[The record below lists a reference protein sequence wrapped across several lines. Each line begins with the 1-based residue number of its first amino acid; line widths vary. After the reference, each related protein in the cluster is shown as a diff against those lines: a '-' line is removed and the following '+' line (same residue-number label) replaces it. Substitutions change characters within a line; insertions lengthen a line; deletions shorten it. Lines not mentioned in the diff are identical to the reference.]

1 MVLSGVCGE
10 SCVSICR
17 ISDYSRRV
25 SVESRAPDPVAEAA
39 AHWRERYPDGARFAA
54 LTGLIRTYGTT
65 IRAIDAVLRPLQQT
79 MARFEVLLVLS
90 FARRKALP
98 MGRLRDALMVHGS
111 SVTYLVDRLEE
122 LGQVVREPDPGDR
135 RRSLVRITEAGEEA
149 VRQGCEAL
157 VAAGFGPLAELDGE
171 ELDDLGRM

>member
-1 MVLSGVCGE
+1 M
-10 SCVSICR
+10 
-17 ISDYSRRV
+17 
-25 SVESRAPDPVAEAA
+25 SVESRVPDPVAEAA

-65 IRAIDAVLRPLQQT
+65 IRAIDTVLRPLGQT

-122 LGQVVREPDPGDR
+122 LGQVAREPDPGDR
-135 RRSLVRITEAGEEA
+135 RRSLVRITPAGEEA
-149 VRQGCEAL
+149 VREGCAAL

-171 ELDDLGRM
+171 ELDDLGRMLGRLRANV

>member
-1 MVLSGVCGE
+1 
-10 SCVSICR
+10 VSAEAR
-17 ISDYSRRV
+17 T
-25 SVESRAPDPVAEAA
+25 PDPVAEAA

-65 IRAIDAVLRPLQQT
+65 IRTIDTMLRPLGLS

-111 SVTYLVDRLEE
+111 SVTYLVDRLEV
-122 LGQVVREPDPGDR
+122 LGQVTREGDPDDR
-135 RRSLVRITEAGEEA
+135 RRSLVRITPAGEEA
-149 VRQGCEAL
+149 VRQGCAAL
-157 VAAGFGPLAELDGE
+157 VAAGFGPLAMLDTDELHD
-171 ELDDLGRM
+171 LDEMLGRLRATA

>member
-1 MVLSGVCGE
+1 
-10 SCVSICR
+10 VSIYR

-25 SVESRAPDPVAEAA
+25 SAEARTPDPVAEAA
-39 AHWRERYPDGARFAA
+39 AHWNERYPDGARFAA

-65 IRAIDAVLRPLQQT
+65 IRAIDTLLRPLGLS

-90 FARRKALP
+90 FARHKALS

-122 LGQVVREPDPGDR
+122 LGQVTREPDPGDR
-135 RRSLVRITEAGEEA
+135 RRSLVRITPAGETA

-157 VAAGFGPLAELDGE
+157 VSNGFGPLATLESDELHD
-171 ELDDLGRM
+171 LDEMLGRVRSTP

>member
-1 MVLSGVCGE
+1 
-10 SCVSICR
+10 VSIIR

-25 SVESRAPDPVAEAA
+25 SAEARPPDPVAEAA
-39 AHWRERYPDGARFAA
+39 AHWNERYPDGARFAA

-65 IRAIDAVLRPLQQT
+65 IRTIDTLLRPLGLS

-111 SVTYLVDRLEE
+111 SVTYLVDRLEAA
-122 LGQVVREPDPGDR
+122 GQVMRQVDPADR
-135 RRSLVRITEAGEEA
+135 RRSLVRITPAGEEA
-149 VRQGCEAL
+149 VRRGCEAL
-157 VAAGFGPLAELDGE
+157 VGAGFGPLATLDTAELHD
-171 ELDDLGRM
+171 LDEMLGRVRATA

>member
-1 MVLSGVCGE
+1 
-10 SCVSICR
+10 VSICR

-25 SVESRAPDPVAEAA
+25 SVDARVPDPVAEAA

-65 IRAIDAVLRPLQQT
+65 IRTIDTVLRPLGLS

-98 MGRLRDALMVHGS
+98 MGRLRDTLMVHGS

-122 LGQVVREPDPGDR
+122 LGQVAREPDPGDR
-135 RRSLVRITEAGEEA
+135 RRSMVRITAAGED
-149 VRQGCEAL
+149 VVGRGCEAL
-157 VAAGFGPLAELDGE
+157 VAAGFGPLAELAGD
-171 ELDDLGRM
+171 ELDDLGRMLGRLRPTA

>member
-1 MVLSGVCGE
+1 
-10 SCVSICR
+10 VSAEPR
-17 ISDYSRRV
+17 T
-25 SVESRAPDPVAEAA
+25 PDPVAEAA
-39 AHWRERYPDGARFAA
+39 AHWGERYPDGARFAA

-65 IRAIDAVLRPLQQT
+65 IRSIDTQLRPLGLT

-122 LGQVVREPDPGDR
+122 LGQVTREPDPGDR
-135 RRSLVRITEAGEEA
+135 RRSLVRITTAGEEVA
-149 VRQGCEAL
+149 RRGCEAL
-157 VAAGFGPLAELDGE
+157 VAAGFGPLSSLDPDELLELDRM
-171 ELDDLGRM
+171 LGRVRAMV

>member
-1 MVLSGVCGE
+1 VTAE
-10 SCVSICR
+10 AR
-17 ISDYSRRV
+17 T
-25 SVESRAPDPVAEAA
+25 PDPVAEAA

-65 IRAIDAVLRPLQQT
+65 IRTIDTLLRPLGLS

-111 SVTYLVDRLEE
+111 SVTYLVDRLEA
-122 LGQVVREPDPGDR
+122 LGQVTREVDPGDR
-135 RRSLVRITEAGEEA
+135 RRSLVRITPAGEEA
-149 VRQGCEAL
+149 VRQGCDAL
-157 VAAGFGPLAELDGE
+157 VAAGFGPLSALGPDELHDLD
-171 ELDDLGRM
+171 ELLGRVRGTA

>member
-1 MVLSGVCGE
+1 M
-10 SCVSICR
+10 
-17 ISDYSRRV
+17 
-25 SVESRAPDPVAEAA
+25 AEAA

-65 IRAIDAVLRPLQQT
+65 IRAIDTVLRPLGQT

-122 LGQVVREPDPGDR
+122 GGQVVREIDPADR
-135 RRSLVRITEAGEEA
+135 RRSLVRITPAGEEA
-149 VRQGCEAL
+149 VQRGCEAL
-157 VAAGFGPLAELDGE
+157 VGAGFGPLATLGADELHD
-171 ELDDLGRM
+171 LDDMLGRVRATA

>member
-17 ISDYSRRV
+17 SSDYSRPVPAEART
-25 SVESRAPDPVAEAA
+25 PDPVAEAA

-79 MARFEVLLVLS
+79 MARLEVPLLLNS
-90 FARRKALP
+90 ARWQALP

-111 SVTYLVDRLEE
+111 SVTYLV
-122 LGQVVREPDPGDR
+122 
-135 RRSLVRITEAGEEA
+135 
-149 VRQGCEAL
+149 
-157 VAAGFGPLAELDGE
+157 
-171 ELDDLGRM
+171 

>member
-1 MVLSGVCGE
+1 M
-10 SCVSICR
+10 SICR

-25 SVESRAPDPVAEAA
+25 SAEARTPDPVAEAA

-65 IRAIDAVLRPLQQT
+65 IRTIDTLLRPLGLS

-111 SVTYLVDRLEE
+111 SVTYLVDRLEL
-122 LGQVVREPDPGDR
+122 LGQVTREGDPR
-135 RRSLVRITEAGEEA
+135 RPPALAGA
-149 VRQGCEAL
+149 DHAGRRGGRPAGL
-157 VAAGFGPLAELDGE
+157 RGPGGRGLRAARDARH
-171 ELDDLGRM
+171 GRAARPR

>member
-1 MVLSGVCGE
+1 
-10 SCVSICR
+10 
-17 ISDYSRRV
+17 
-25 SVESRAPDPVAEAA
+25 VAEAA

-65 IRAIDAVLRPLQQT
+65 IRAIDTVLRPLGQT

-122 LGQVVREPDPGDR
+122 LGQVAREPDPGDR
-135 RRSLVRITEAGEEA
+135 RRSLVRITETGEEA

-157 VAAGFGPLAELDGE
+157 VAAGFGPLSELDGD
-171 ELDDLGRM
+171 ELDDLGRMLGRLRATG

>member
-1 MVLSGVCGE
+1 M
-10 SCVSICR
+10 SICR

-25 SVESRAPDPVAEAA
+25 SVESRVPDPVAEAA

-65 IRAIDAVLRPLQQT
+65 IRAIDTVLRPLGQT

-122 LGQVVREPDPGDR
+122 LGQVAREPDPGDR

-149 VRQGCEAL
+149 VRQGCDAL

-171 ELDDLGRM
+171 ELDDLGRMLGRLRASG

>member
-1 MVLSGVCGE
+1 
-10 SCVSICR
+10 VSAEAR
-17 ISDYSRRV
+17 T
-25 SVESRAPDPVAEAA
+25 PDPVAEAA
-39 AHWRERYPDGARFAA
+39 AHWSERYPDGARFAA

-65 IRAIDAVLRPLQQT
+65 IRTIDTLLRPLGLS

-90 FARRKALP
+90 FARRKALT

-135 RRSLVRITEAGEEA
+135 RRSLVRITGAGEEA

-157 VAAGFGPLAELDGE
+157 VAAGFGPLASLDGD
-171 ELDDLGRM
+171 ELHDLDRTLGLLRSTA